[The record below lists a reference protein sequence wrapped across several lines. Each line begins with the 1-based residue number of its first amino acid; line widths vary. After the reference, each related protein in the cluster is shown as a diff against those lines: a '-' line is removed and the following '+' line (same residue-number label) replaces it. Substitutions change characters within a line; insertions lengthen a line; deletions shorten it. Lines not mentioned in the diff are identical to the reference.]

1 MRFFFVSEKLRWGDS
16 LFKQTFYVVTM
27 TWLTATEYLCHKW
40 PRICPSCHKHFPVLS
55 SCMTYHRVCNS
66 SSAPVVSG
74 VRVTRSLVLCAMFC
88 RSFGHCVVGSSPIY
102 GFWLPLWY
110 LQTLLPSINLL
121 FFPFLWDFFVSGK

>member
-1 MRFFFVSEKLRWGDS
+1 
-16 LFKQTFYVVTM
+16 M

-40 PRICPSCHKHFPVLS
+40 PRICSSCHKHFPVLS

-110 LQTLLPSINLL
+110 LQTLLPSISLL
-121 FFPFLWDFFVSGK
+121 FCRFYEIFSFQRNKRLVIQTNLIRKLRKIWARLL